1 MGGIVARAVVE
12 DPNRFSD
19 NVTKLLMIAPP
30 NHGSA
35 LAELSTQSLRQT
47 LFDKQTIPEETV
59 QAVDQL
65 IEKFFGLAKADLCP
79 NSKFLRSLNQLS
91 RNPKVEYA
99 IFCGTGGPLPGE
111 ALSLSFFVGG
121 LLLQDDAQQRKAFE
135 EIRQLAMLPE
145 WIRGSGDGVVS
156 VDSARLPGVSRFETF
171 AFGHNDFGATCSI
184 EADAAVKQLVELLN

>member
-91 RNPKVEYA
+91 RNPR
-99 IFCGTGGPLPGE
+99 
-111 ALSLSFFVGG
+111 LSTPFFVG
-121 LLLQDDAQQRKAFE
+121 L
-135 EIRQLAMLPE
+135 
-145 WIRGSGDGVVS
+145 V
-156 VDSARLPGVSRFETF
+156 ARTW
-171 AFGHNDFGATCSI
+171 
-184 EADAAVKQLVELLN
+184 